1 MIGGVT
7 TGSVPGRR
15 LGLGSLTPSGR
26 AVVPS
31 GWALYDFAN
40 TIYSYAVVSYAMGL
54 WLVEDTQFGK
64 ANGPFAFSVA
74 IAVSVG
80 INALVSPILGALS
93 DRAGGRRLPVPAVLH
108 AALHRPDG
116 AHRPEPGVRRPRRSS
131 SIANFAYQSALIYY
145 DATLKTVS
153 YPETRGKL
161 SGIGVAIGYCGTIFI
176 GVLIF
181 LLDLPIASVF
191 FVAAALYGLFA
202 IPLFLVVR
210 EPVPP
215 PGTPEPGLREA
226 IAALGQLRATILDA
240 RTVPGLTR
248 FLVAR
253 FFYSDAVNTII
264 VVMAIVATEAMGLT
278 NTVANLI
285 LLALAIVAVLAS
297 FGWGWTVDRLGPK
310 RTLMIVL
317 SSWAIGLV
325 VGGISLGVGGTVGL
339 AMFLLAGAILGSGL
353 GGVQVSDRVLMLRLS
368 PPEKLGEF
376 FGLYGLVGQGLAGH
390 RAAAVRRDP
399 VAVPAGARRGRVPAR
414 CAEPA
419 RDDARRGVAAPA
431 GQRSLD
437 GEWRARGVAGRDAA
451 RTAGA
456 GLGTDRATGRRPVAP
471 RVGRQAR

>member
-1 MIGGVT
+1 M
-7 TGSVPGRR
+7 
-15 LGLGSLTPSGR
+15 
-26 AVVPS
+26 
-31 GWALYDFAN
+31 
-40 TIYSYAVVSYAMGL
+40 
-54 WLVEDTQFGK
+54 
-64 ANGPFAFSVA
+64 
-74 IAVSVG
+74 
-80 INALVSPILGALS
+80 
-93 DRAGGRRLPVPAVLH
+93 
-108 AALHRPDG
+108 
-116 AHRPEPGVRRPRRSS
+116 
-131 SIANFAYQSALIYY
+131 
-145 DATLKTVS
+145 
-153 YPETRGKL
+153 
-161 SGIGVAIGYCGTIFI
+161 
-176 GVLIF
+176 
-181 LLDLPIASVF
+181 LDLPIASVF
-191 FVAAALYGLFA
+191 FVAAALFGLFA

-215 PGTPEPGLREA
+215 PGTPEPGLRDA

-325 VGGISLGVGGTVGL
+325 IGGISLGVGGTVGL

-376 FGLYGLVGQGLAGH
+376 FGLYGLVGKGSQVIGLLLFG
-390 RAAAVRRDP
+390 VTLLLFQP
-399 VAVPAGARRGRVPAR
+399 VL
-414 CAEPA
+414 
-419 RDDARRGVAAPA
+419 GVAAYQLAVLSLLVTMLVGAWLLLPVSDRWTGSGELAGSQAGTLPERLAPA
-431 GQRSLD
+431 SAPI
-437 GEWRARGVAGRDAA
+437 E
-451 RTAGA
+451 
-456 GLGTDRATGRRPVAP
+456 P
-471 RVGRQAR
+471 RVGGP